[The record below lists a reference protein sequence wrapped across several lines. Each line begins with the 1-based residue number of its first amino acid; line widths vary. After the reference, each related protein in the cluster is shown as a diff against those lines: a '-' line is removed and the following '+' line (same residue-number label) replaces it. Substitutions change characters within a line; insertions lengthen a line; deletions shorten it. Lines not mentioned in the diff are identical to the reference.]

1 MRGGCFR
8 AVLAMEGVMDFCQGI
23 DIGFDYTGFVDII
36 AAFFIEEYIGFSL
49 ACSEQVQGSL
59 VL

>member
-1 MRGGCFR
+1 MRGIYFR
-8 AVLAMEGVMDFCQGI
+8 VMLAMKGVTDFCQGI

-36 AAFFIEEYIGFSL
+36 AAFFIEKYKVSSPV
-49 ACSEQVQGSL
+49 CSEQFQGSS